1 MVPVKKT
8 LCSKA
13 WTDLNI
19 DFSKRKL
26 RHCCKTIFEPFP
38 DKLTFDFFNKS
49 TKIQER
55 RNDLLSGIEHSD
67 CNHCWISYEKTGT
80 AYRDFENRWTKMSDL
95 RYDVRFIEIMLDNIC
110 DMSCIY
116 CDSDFSSKIAAE
128 KKLKQ
133 PLIQPID
140 DDLDVFIAWLTDL
153 LQSQSSSCTLSFLG
167 GEITYSKNFF
177 KFITRLLDAT
187 ALHEKEI
194 MISFLTNGNSDKERL
209 QKMLD
214 LLDTLPKK
222 WSVNICMSNEA
233 TGKASELVRWGVSWD
248 KFKYNLEQYIQ
259 HPRVKF
265 LCLSPTPCLFTI
277 PDMLTYFEW
286 TFNKVKEYNKKLS
299 IAGNWI
305 VYPTEIDVARCSVD
319 KKTYVKKTKQLC
331 IDNKDIFAF
340 ETEFNRTLK
349 WLDLLEERIGTIPLD
364 QDALNKFL
372 DQKAKEKN
380 DNIYLLRNYL

>member
-1 MVPVKKT
+1 MAFIKKT

-19 DFSKRKL
+19 DFAKRKL

-38 DKLTFDFFNKS
+38 DELTFDFFNNS
-49 TKIQER
+49 AKIQSR
-55 RNDLLSGIEHSD
+55 RQDLLNGIEHSD
-67 CNHCWISYEKTGT
+67 CNHCWISYEQTGT

-140 DDLDVFIAWLTDL
+140 NDLDVFIAWLTNL

-177 KFITRLLDAT
+177 KFITRLLAT
-187 ALHEKEI
+187 TEIHDKEI

-214 LLDTLPKK
+214 LLDTLPEK

-233 TGKASELVRWGVSWD
+233 TGEASELVRWGLSWD

-265 LCLSPTPCLFTI
+265 LCLSPTPCLFTV

-286 TFNKVKEYNKKLS
+286 TFNKVKEYNKKIS

-319 KKTYVKKTKQLC
+319 KKAYVKKTKQLC
-331 IDNKDIFAF
+331 IDNEDIFAF
-340 ETEFNRTLK
+340 ESEFNRTLK
-349 WLDLLEERIGTIPLD
+349 WLDLLEERIGTMSLD

-380 DNIYLLRNYL
+380 DKIYLLRNYL